1 MGVRREVWLAGF
13 AGVLA
18 LGVYLLTLAP
28 TITWRHGGA
37 DSGELAVAAATLG
50 VAHPPGYPT
59 WTLLAWLF
67 HWLPVGELA
76 QRIALLSALSAAFA
90 VGTITWLADRL
101 LRQGGMAAPG
111 VAVVA
116 GLTFAFGPAL
126 WSQAILVEVY
136 ALHTLF
142 VLALLALSLWPAPNP
157 VLARRRAGLMAF
169 LFGLGLGNHLTLLL
183 LAPLLLV
190 VLPRPLTVR
199 RVGSVLLC
207 LLAGLAVYLYLPL
220 AAFGRP
226 PILWGDPSTKEGFVW
241 LVSGQLY
248 RGALFG
254 LDWVDLPARVV
265 SWSQLLAQQLTWPG
279 LLLVAAGAWSL
290 SGPRTLRGAFST
302 TWVPAPP
309 GGAAH
314 PAASHFQDRARVG
327 AILLWVFAATTV
339 YALTYA
345 TIDWYVHLLPAYV
358 VMTLWLAQGMQVVV
372 NSVVVRWPGWHRVSW
387 LLWLLPVVLLV
398 RSAPAVSLRD
408 DVTARDY
415 ALHALAVVAPGAMI
429 VSSGDEHTFAL
440 WYARHGLGVRPD
452 VTVVERTL
460 WSFDWYRQHLAA
472 SPVALPAAAGPE
484 IETLI
489 ETQLP
494 QRPVYVT
501 DPEED
506 LALRY
511 VLAPAGPL
519 WQITGH

>member
-1 MGVRREVWLAGF
+1 MAGG

-37 DSGELAVAAATLG
+37 DGGELAVVAATLG

-76 QRIALLSALSAAFA
+76 QRIALLSALSGALA
-90 VGTITWLADRL
+90 VAVLTWLAGRL
-101 LRQGGMAAPG
+101 LRLGGTAAPM
-111 VAVVA
+111 VAAVA

-142 VLALLALSLWPAPNP
+142 VVALLALSLWPAPDP
-157 VLARRRAGLMAF
+157 VAHHRRACGTVF

-183 LAPLLLV
+183 LAPLLLLH
-190 VLPRPLTVR
+190 LPRPPRARHL
-199 RVGSVLLC
+199 GAMLLC
-207 LLAGLAVYLYLPL
+207 LLAGLAVYLVLPL
-220 AAFGRP
+220 AASGQP
-226 PILWGDPSTKEGFVW
+226 PVVWGDPTTVDGFIW

-254 LDWVDLPARVV
+254 LDWVDLPARLA
-265 SWSQLLAQQLTWPG
+265 SWSQLLVQQFTWPG
-279 LLLVAAGAWSL
+279 LLLAGVGAWYL
-290 SGPRTLRGAFST
+290 SGPRTLKGAFPTSR
-302 TWVPAPP
+302 VPA
-309 GGAAH
+309 AR
-314 PAASHFQDRARVG
+314 HFQDRARAG

-345 TIDWYVHLLPAYV
+345 TIDWFVLLLPAFV

-372 NSVVVRWPGWHRVSW
+372 NSVAVRWPAWQRVSW
-387 LLWLLPVVLLV
+387 LLFLLPVVLLV
-398 RSAPAVSLRD
+398 RSAPQVSLRH
-408 DVTARDY
+408 DVGAREY
-415 ALHALAVVAPGAMI
+415 ALTVLATAAPAALI

-440 WYARHGLGVRPD
+440 WYAQHGLGVRPD
-452 VTVVERTL
+452 VVVVERTL
-460 WSFDWYRQHLAA
+460 WSFDWYRRHLAA
-472 SPVALPAAAGPE
+472 SPAALPAAAGPE
-484 IETLI
+484 IEALI
-489 ETQLP
+489 ETQWP

-511 VLAPAGPL
+511 TLVPVGPM
-519 WQITGH
+519 WQMTGY